1 MLEPHRISVFQ
12 TRLDRL
18 ATVGLPIWITELDV
32 ENVNKAA
39 RADGYD
45 DAVTLYFAQPEV
57 EGILLWG
64 FHDGHHWKPDAALFE
79 GVDYTVSGCWC
90 AGLL

>member
-1 MLEPHRISVFQ
+1 MRTLLINCLQ

-18 ATVGLPIWITELDV
+18 SSIGLPIWVTELDV
-32 ENVNKAA
+32 ENVDRDA

-45 DAVTLYFAQPEV
+45 DAVTLYFSHPNID
-57 EGILLWG
+57 GILLWG

-79 GVDYTVSGCWC
+79 GEDYIVSYYN
-90 AGLL
+90 